1 MKPLILDLKVRG
13 IEGYMYALI
22 KKFTASITLREDITT
37 HGGFQKLFADNQR

>member
-13 IEGYMYALI
+13 IHAQI
-22 KKFTASITLREDITT
+22 KKFTVSITLRQDITP